1 MDPHPPISPSP
12 HPPIPLLPQGELL
25 MSNINNSSEASRFTD
40 DYLRLIGAVLSRTEQ
55 FIKGSRKFVKNRLSE
70 IGQYLNYLNELKVDK
85 VLDKSIQWKDEQNIN
100 ARSDEI
106 DKAIEIFVDNRKIYT
121 SLIDLNSNLK
131 NIDPLCVEKL
141 QNALEAP
148 EKLSGTVEIRV
159 VKTTVFSAE
168 NGRVYKDALG
178 LTNSLF
184 LARQNNQQQPLTD
197 LMATVVAQGQTIE
210 QLNQKVERLQ
220 NQINLNSS
228 NVQSRP
234 LSGLF
239 NQIKTA
245 ISTTWAGVKG
255 KYQQFQ
261 AHRVINEAPS
271 IYERLEKI
279 AKLSEDNSDANNLGL
294 ITLNSDGSITIRS
307 QPNQTPSNC
316 PASGRDLVNE
326 TLRSVVNN
334 PSTFDPA
341 PTNRERQQSEPIGSQ
356 IELTKSVTEERP
368 QQLLNRATA
377 LVQKLGSE
385 QDNGDLLLSGGN
397 FSLAYSPQ
405 TGQTN
410 IFNQQTNQPL
420 FEGNKLASIATVADL
435 NKLDAVITPI
445 EKDLPKII
453 ADRDRGLFNRLKKI
467 MSSPNVGQV
476 KGPGLIEFL
485 GITYH
490 ISLAPGNEEGK
501 KGKISVIDKTKGVCI
516 FADQK
521 LTPQATRG
529 DLDKLNHFLALTEAR
544 LQELSPKRG
553 RNLNQSISN
562 KPASGPRLS

>member
-1 MDPHPPISPSP
+1 
-12 HPPIPLLPQGELL
+12 
-25 MSNINNSSEASRFTD
+25 MSNLNNPGEANRFTD
-40 DYLRLIGAVLSRTEQ
+40 DYLRLLDSIIARAEQ
-55 FIKGSRKFVKNRLSE
+55 FVKNGHKFVSAQLDKLKKRPFWPDESFATDASQE
-70 IGQYLNYLNELKVDK
+70 ASNTSRDTSIEIAVDGRIIYEGKIGQKRNLS
-85 VLDKSIQWKDEQNIN
+85 SIR
-100 ARSDEI
+100 AI
-106 DKAIEIFVDNRKIYT
+106 DG
-121 SLIDLNSNLK
+121 
-131 NIDPLCVEKL
+131 EKL
-141 QNALEAP
+141 KTALEAP
-148 EKLSGTVEIRV
+148 EKLSGTVEIRIG
-159 VKTTVFSAE
+159 KTTVFSAE

-184 LARQNNQQQPLTD
+184 LERSYNQQQPLTD
-197 LMATVVAQGQTIE
+197 LMATVIAQGQTIE

-279 AKLSEDNSDANNLGL
+279 AKLSEDNLDANNLGL

-307 QPNQTPSNC
+307 QPNPTRSFSQV
-316 PASGRDLVNE
+316 SGRDLVNE
-326 TLRSVVNN
+326 TLRSVVNK
-334 PSTFDPA
+334 PSTFDPV
-341 PTNRERQQSEPIGSQ
+341 PTSRERQQSEPLGSQ
-356 IELTKSVTEERP
+356 IELTKSVTESRS

-420 FEGNKLASIATVADL
+420 FEGNKLASTATVADL
-435 NKLDAVITPI
+435 DKLDAVITPI

-453 ADRDRGLFNRLKKI
+453 ASRELGLFNRLEKI
-467 MSSPNVGQV
+467 MTSPNVGQV